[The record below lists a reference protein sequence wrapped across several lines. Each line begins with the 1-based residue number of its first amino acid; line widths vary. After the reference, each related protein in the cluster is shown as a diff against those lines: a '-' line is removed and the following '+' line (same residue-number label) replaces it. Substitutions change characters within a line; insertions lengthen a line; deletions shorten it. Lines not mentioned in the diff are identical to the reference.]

1 MRPPQP
7 RLPAPACPALPPVPA
22 RLALPAAGP
31 PYDDQG
37 PAGLGPGIPAAP
49 AGLGGPDGGSGPDGS
64 GPDGSGPDGSGPDGS
79 GPDGSGPDGSGPDGS
94 GPDGGPPGALVPASG
109 WTSVFAQGL
118 AEALA
123 GSRPPRQIAPW
134 TTEQA
139 RRRIRQIGPLLPS
152 GPRPVVRRVLTS
164 VPRRDV
170 VEMTVIVGIGPLTRA
185 IAVRLERVPAD
196 PGRPGRGRPWLCTVI
211 EAA

>member
-1 MRPPQP
+1 VQAARPVPM
-7 RLPAPACPALPPVPA
+7 AVPA
-22 RLALPAAGP
+22 RLALPAPGP

-37 PAGLGPGIPAAP
+37 RPGLPPGTGTVPPGPRAVPAGLS
-49 AGLGGPDGGSGPDGS
+49 D
-64 GPDGSGPDGSGPDGS
+64 
-79 GPDGSGPDGSGPDGS
+79 
-94 GPDGGPPGALVPASG
+94 PDGGPPPRGGGGPGARAGPPGRTSGAAMARAGGAGLAGDPHASG

-164 VPRRDV
+164 APCRDV

-185 IAVRLERVPAD
+185 IAVRLERAPPD

>member
-1 MRPPQP
+1 MRPPQL

-49 AGLGGPDGGSGPDGS
+49 AGLAGPDDSGPDGS
-64 GPDGSGPDGSGPDGS
+64 GPDGRPSGAP
-79 GPDGSGPDGSGPDGS
+79 
-94 GPDGGPPGALVPASG
+94 VPASE

-123 GSRPPRQIAPW
+123 GSRPPRQIVPW

-139 RRRIRQIGPLLPS
+139 RRRIRQIGPLLPA

-185 IAVRLERVPAD
+185 IAVRLERAPAD